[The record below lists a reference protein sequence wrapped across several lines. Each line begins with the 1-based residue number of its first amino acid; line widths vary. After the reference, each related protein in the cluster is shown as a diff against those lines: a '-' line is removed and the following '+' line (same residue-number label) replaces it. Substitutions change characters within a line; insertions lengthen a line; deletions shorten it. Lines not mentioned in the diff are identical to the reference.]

1 MAITIKQI
9 EIFIAIVKFAN
20 VTRAAN
26 SLKLS
31 QSAVSMALSELEKQL
46 GEMLFDRSGK
56 RLILNTSGKLLLPK
70 ATELISRIEE
80 IKKVFN
86 KDQEEVSGLLKLGA
100 SKTIGNYKLPDIV
113 SQFIQQNS
121 DVKISIN
128 IKNTQEIITDILNFT
143 SDLGIIEGICVRKEL
158 KTIHWKK
165 DKMVI
170 IASANHPLALK
181 KTVQIKDLE
190 SQNWILRETGSSPRT
205 VFETACSGI
214 IEKIN
219 IILELGNTEAIKN
232 TVKSGIGLGCVS
244 ETTINNEL
252 NHKEIVVI
260 KTPYLNLNRDFHIVM
275 HQKKYE
281 TLLIKKFIEFCSV
294 M

>member
-121 DVKISIN
+121 GVKISIN